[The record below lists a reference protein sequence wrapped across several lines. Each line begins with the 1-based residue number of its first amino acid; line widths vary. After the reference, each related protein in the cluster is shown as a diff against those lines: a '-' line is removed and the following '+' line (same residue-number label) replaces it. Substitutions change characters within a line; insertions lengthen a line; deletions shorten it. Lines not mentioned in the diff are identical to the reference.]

1 MKRACF
7 VIVSAMLISSVLGFA
22 QGSFH
27 IVKKGET
34 LSQIAHENHS
44 GRVYGAKGSLEK
56 ILALNPHI
64 DKPEL
69 IFPGQKILIQE
80 ADVSPRALASVDEE
94 KKVVPSEVP
103 PPLKAEAVSEKNPV
117 SRLSLDAGFGYFRI
131 DSKDKSTGA
140 SSTFLSAMNPEA
152 RLTWDLDW
160 NEKWTSRVRFNYAG
174 SDVFNDTSTNAPV
187 LKGASKSRY
196 GFEVGVTR
204 SWSPSSR
211 TGFYL
216 NIQERIFTHATETTS
231 VTVDRVSEPSVKIAH
246 ESELFHVKT
255 ATLGLGVSGE
265 AILPGR
271 GPGYS
276 TDTGFGADAVFFLRH
291 DLDRFSIQGSVA
303 YGMVRQDS
311 DLVEQSES
319 HLGAALGLV
328 WRLGE

>member
-1 MKRACF
+1 MKRACSL
-7 VIVSAMLISSVLGFA
+7 IMSAMLISSVFGFA
-22 QGSFH
+22 QDSFH
-27 IVKKGET
+27 IVKKGEA
-34 LSQIAHENHS
+34 LSQIAQANYS

-64 DKPEL
+64 DRADL
-69 IFPGQKILIQE
+69 IFPGQRIVIQE
-80 ADVSPRALASVDEE
+80 ADVSHRSLASADEE
-94 KKVVPSEVP
+94 RKIVPSEAP
-103 PPLKAEAVSEKNPV
+103 LLLKAETVSERNPV

-160 NEKWTSRVRFNYAG
+160 NEKWTSRIRFNSAAANI
-174 SDVFNDTSTNAPV
+174 FTDTSTDAPA
-187 LKGASKSRY
+187 LKGASGSRY
-196 GFEVGVTR
+196 GFEAGATH

-211 TGFYL
+211 TGVYL
-216 NIQERIFTHATETTS
+216 NLQERIFTHATETTS
-231 VTVDRVSEPSVKIAH
+231 VTVDRVPEPSVKIAH
-246 ESELFHVKT
+246 ESELFHVK
-255 ATLGLGVSGE
+255 AAILGFGVSGE

-276 TDTGFGADAVFFLRH
+276 TDTGFGADAVLFLRH
-291 DLDRFSIQGSVA
+291 DLDHLSIQGSA
-303 YGMVRQDS
+303 YYGMIRQNS